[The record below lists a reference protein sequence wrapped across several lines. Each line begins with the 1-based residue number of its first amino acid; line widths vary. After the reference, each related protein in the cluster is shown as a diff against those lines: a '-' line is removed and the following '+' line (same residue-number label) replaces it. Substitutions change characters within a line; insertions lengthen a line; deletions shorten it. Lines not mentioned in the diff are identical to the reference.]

1 MVDDDSSNLHSV
13 MEGLSKQGEPVEV
26 KLICDKADP
35 EQEAAE
41 DKAEEDTVTRGS
53 GTIKN
58 MSRGKPVGEISKQR
72 EPVGEIIN
80 QGEPVG
86 EISTAHRSKVHSS
99 KRESVKSFVIMEDA
113 SYNEQSTNGVQKEV
127 AVGEHIAIRRAALF
141 ATSPE
146 EVDEREPAEVDPGR
160 AVEMSAKKAAEVNPG
175 RAAEGSVKK
184 AAEVNPDRA
193 VEMSAKKAN

>member
-58 MSRGKPVGEISKQR
+58 MSTGKPVGEISKQR
-72 EPVGEIIN
+72 
-80 QGEPVG
+80 EPVG

-99 KRESVKSFVIMEDA
+99 KRE
-113 SYNEQSTNGVQKEV
+113 
-127 AVGEHIAIRRAALF
+127 
-141 ATSPE
+141 
-146 EVDEREPAEVDPGR
+146 
-160 AVEMSAKKAAEVNPG
+160 
-175 RAAEGSVKK
+175 
-184 AAEVNPDRA
+184 
-193 VEMSAKKAN
+193 